1 MTPPDMLIVS
11 VAAMVI
17 IIGFAIYVSE
27 LFYSD
32 PIVKPSCRVQITAA
46 TAATIALGMIYL
58 PMLIIFPHGFF
69 PITMTEIALVAAILV
84 LLYLFITQKALPGYK
99 AQKRSKARLDHGA
112 DLFTTLMEKP
122 PTVSSGDPTA
132 ELISLWDLAALGGL
146 NKKKLTE
153 LADLAARLKADE
165 EAAYDPTELWVHLGS
180 VSGGQRAAL
189 TAINY
194 VLDAIETALGDSDL
208 TDEEREKL
216 EQLKRDLEELRDAA
230 PPPPPAEGEE

>member
-1 MTPPDMLIVS
+1 MIPPDMLIVS

-46 TAATIALGMIYL
+46 TAATIALGILYL
-58 PMLIIFPHGFF
+58 PMLIIFPRGFF
-69 PITMTEIALVAAILV
+69 AVTMTEIAIVAAIVVILI
-84 LLYLFITQKALPGYK
+84 LFFTQKALPHYK
-99 AQKRSKARLDHGA
+99 AKIRSKARLDYGA
-112 DLFTTLMEKP
+112 DLFTTLMGKP
-122 PTVSSGDPTA
+122 PTGSSGDPTA
-132 ELISLWDLAALGGL
+132 ELISFWDLAALGGL
-146 NKKKLTE
+146 DKEKLTE

-194 VLDAIETALGDSDL
+194 LLDAIETALKGGDL

-216 EQLKRDLEELRDAA
+216 EQLKRDIQELRDKA
-230 PPPPPAEGEE
+230 PTQ